1 MKKLVIILIIFVLFG
16 SIFPKKNS
24 YAGGGASYPNG
35 AEAFMSGAIPPP
47 GLYFINYFYYYTA
60 DEMKDDDGN
69 NIDAFD
75 KVSVTADVL
84 RFIYIT
90 DKKIFGGN
98 YGQHLF
104 IPFIN
109 TKLDFNTKVGPDN
122 DDSYSDTNIPYLIYS
137 PFLLSHHFMEGKLH
151 TAVSLMDIYIPF
163 YNQDDDNLAYV
174 GHNFWTFELVV
185 GITYLPGNFEFSI
198 KAMYDFNTK
207 QEDYPTV
214 YGINVDRKPGQEFH
228 FDYSV
233 SYAVKKNLRLGISGY
248 YYHQMSD
255 DDFDIDSNIA
265 PPVRELLKQDEE
277 NRSKVF
283 AIGPG
288 VQYNYKNMF
297 FELRSQW
304 EMEARNKTEGQA
316 TWLKFT
322 YAF

>member
-1 MKKLVIILIIFVLFG
+1 MKKLSFLIVAISLLTFFFSVNL
-16 SIFPKKNS
+16 
-24 YAGGGASYPNG
+24 YAGGGGSYPNG
-35 AEAFMSGAIPPP
+35 SEAFMSGAVPPP
-47 GLYFINYFYYYTA
+47 GLYFTNYFYYYYA
-60 DEMKDDDGN
+60 DEMKDDDGD

-75 KVSVTADVL
+75 KVSVIADVL

-90 DKKIFGGN
+90 DKKVLGGN

-109 TKLDFNTKVGPDN
+109 TQLDFNAKVGPDS

-137 PFLLSHHFMEGKLH
+137 PFLLSHHFMKGKLH
-151 TAVSLMDIYIPF
+151 TVVSLVDIYIPF
-163 YNQDDDNLAYV
+163 YNQEDDNLAYA
-174 GHNFWTFELVV
+174 GQNFWTFEPVV
-185 GITYLPGNFEFSI
+185 GVTYLPGNFEFSI

-214 YGINVDRKPGQEFH
+214 YGVNVDRKPGQEFH
-228 FDYSV
+228 FDYSA
-233 SYAVKKNLRLGISGY
+233 SYAITKNLRLGISGY
-248 YYHQMSD
+248 YYRQMTD

-265 PPVRELLKQDEE
+265 PPVQELLRQDEG
-277 NRSKVF
+277 NRSRVF
-283 AIGPG
+283 AVGPG
-288 VQYNYKNMF
+288 VQYKYKNMF

-316 TWLKFT
+316 NWFKFT